1 MNIDELLKKEAF
13 LSSSNLLR
21 VVVSK
26 KLENIKSITFI
37 QPKIGKKHD
46 FCHFKVI
53 YKDPYHNVR
62 KKFDLHTK

>member
-26 KLENIKSITFI
+26 KLENIKSILLYNLKLERNMILATLRLST
-37 QPKIGKKHD
+37 KIH
-46 FCHFKVI
+46 I
-53 YKDPYHNVR
+53 IM
-62 KKFDLHTK
+62 